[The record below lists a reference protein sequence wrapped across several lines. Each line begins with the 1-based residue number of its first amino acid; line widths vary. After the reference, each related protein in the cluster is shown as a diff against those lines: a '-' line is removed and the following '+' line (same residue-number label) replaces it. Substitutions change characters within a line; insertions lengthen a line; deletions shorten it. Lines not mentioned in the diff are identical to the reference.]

1 VYHNSLCACFIEGS
15 RISVFSFCNHGIFKL
30 PRNTL
35 KESTFSEAKNC
46 MCGQIQGSTLTFQLT
61 SPVASDSN
69 NLDVTGQNL
78 FFF

>member
-1 VYHNSLCACFIEGS
+1 
-15 RISVFSFCNHGIFKL
+15 
-30 PRNTL
+30 
-35 KESTFSEAKNC
+35 

-78 FFF
+78 FFSSHALWLATLLALWLATLLA